1 MSISPVS
8 SSASAAVHVTQAAKV
23 VPFKRDRDGDYDNNA
38 AETKQSEA
46 NEASKGGS
54 LLNIKA

>member
-8 SSASAAVHVTQAAKV
+8 SAPPPVVQTNQAAKAA
-23 VPFKRDRDGDYDNNA
+23 PFKRDRDGDYDNNA
-38 AETKQSEA
+38 KETPSSEA
-46 NEASKGGS
+46 TEASKGAS

>member
-1 MSISPVS
+1 MSISS
-8 SSASAAVHVTQAAKV
+8 IASAPPPVVQANQSAKA

-38 AETKQSEA
+38 KEIPSSEA
-46 NEASKGGS
+46 TEATKGGA